1 MSQPLTRT
9 SQSYILSIRDP
20 LDELYRRTWLKP
32 EEVWSDPDHRHMLRR
47 VVENAWYACLHRDMA
62 TSALMNLA
70 CRFRDQDHPMAAG
83 IMSFGQLLQR
93 ELELFGF
100 YDANVYLNTYHLVG
114 LHGQHAIRIK
124 RAFYDQLKLTC
135 L

>member
-1 MSQPLTRT
+1 MSQPLTKT
-9 SQSYILSIRDP
+9 SPSYILSIRQP
-20 LDELYRRTWLKP
+20 LEELYRRTWLEP
-32 EEVWSDPDHRHMLRR
+32 QEVWSDPDYRYMLARM
-47 VVENAWYACLHRDMA
+47 VEHAWYACLHRDMA

-124 RAFYDQLKLTC
+124 RAFL
-135 L
+135 